1 MLRSI
6 LAALVFLSASFGAD
20 ASTLRIDV
28 VGSVTGAS
36 ATGSVSYN
44 TVTGTPG
51 GGWTRDVEDIPPAA
65 ARHAEFLAA
74 TTGTATFV
82 PGGRLGQFAGCAG
95 LLVYLCA
102 GDVLGLEAD
111 LRANTFA
118 ATGYDYTYSYFSA
131 NQSGGTFLFESLFL
145 WFQIGDMYFGG
156 GLNGMTTLGARFT
169 DVSLVAAPLPAGAL
183 LMLTGLGA
191 LAVARRGRARRT

>member
-1 MLRSI
+1 MLRTI
-6 LAALVFLSASFGAD
+6 LAALAFVGATVGAQ

-28 VGSVTGAS
+28 VGASTGGTV
-36 ATGSVSYN
+36 TGSVSYN
-44 TVTGTPG
+44 TENYTVG
-51 GGWTRDVEDIPPAA
+51 GGWSRPVEYLPATA

-74 TTGTATFV
+74 TTGTATYV
-82 PGGRLGQFAGCAG
+82 PGPRVGQFTGCAG

-102 GDVLGLEAD
+102 GQVTGLDVD

-118 ATGYDYTYSYFSA
+118 VSGFDTTYSYFSA

-145 WFQIGDMYFGG
+145 GFTEGSMIFASGMY
-156 GLNGMTTLGARFT
+156 GMTTLGARFT

-191 LAVARRGRARRT
+191 LAVARRATVRRT

>member
-1 MLRSI
+1 MLRTI
-6 LAALVFLSASFGAD
+6 LAALAFVGASVSAD

-28 VGSVTGAS
+28 VGSVTAAT
-36 ATGSVSYN
+36 ATGSISYN

-51 GGWTRDVEDIPPAA
+51 GGWSQDVANIPTAA

-82 PGGRLGQFAGCAG
+82 PGGRLGQFTSCAG

-102 GDVLGLEAD
+102 GEVQGLVAD

-118 ATGYDYTYSYFSA
+118 VTGYDYTYSYFSA
-131 NQSGGTFLFESLFL
+131 NQSSGTFLFESLFL
-145 WFQIGDMYFGG
+145 GFQIGNSFFGG
-156 GLNGMTTLGARFT
+156 GPYGMTTLGARFT
-169 DVSLVAAPLPAGAL
+169 EVSLVAAPLPAGAL